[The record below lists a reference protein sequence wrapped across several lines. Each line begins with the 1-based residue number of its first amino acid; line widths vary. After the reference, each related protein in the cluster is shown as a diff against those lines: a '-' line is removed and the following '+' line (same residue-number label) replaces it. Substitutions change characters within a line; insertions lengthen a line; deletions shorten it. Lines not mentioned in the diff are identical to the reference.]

1 MWTFIV
7 AGALYLIGVAI
18 ILVIKPTFMFTPDG
32 VWKEFGIGKSK
43 DRYTPFPFW
52 LFCLTWAVV
61 AYVFVLILMPY
72 AVDTNEIK
80 EANLANSVKKN
91 GRNRRPVVIQG
102 QSSHEDDA
110 EFEPG
115 LEFDDEVLMEE
126 QPTKLKKG
134 YYVLN
139 RKASKIAGAPKYVY
153 LGEEEP

>member
-32 VWKEFGIGKSK
+32 TWKEFGIGKSK

-61 AYVFVLILMPY
+61 AYVVVLVLMPF

-80 EANLANSVKKN
+80 EANLANLGKKN
-91 GRNRRPVVIQG
+91 GRNRRSPVIR
-102 QSSHEDDA
+102 EDNA
-110 EFEPG
+110 ELDSG
-115 LEFDDEVLMEE
+115 LEFDDEILE
-126 QPTKLKKG
+126 QASPTKMKKG

>member
-1 MWTFIV
+1 MWNFIV
-7 AGALYLIGVAI
+7 AGALYLIGVAV

-61 AYVFVLILMPY
+61 SYVLVLLLLPFV
-72 AVDTNEIK
+72 VDTNEIK
-80 EANLANSVKKN
+80 AANLANSGKKN
-91 GRNRRPVVIQG
+91 MRNRRPAVI
-102 QSSHEDDA
+102 HEDNA
-110 EFEPG
+110 EFDSG
-115 LEFDDEVLMEE
+115 LEFDDDDLLTQE
-126 QPTKLKKG
+126 QGAKLRKG